1 MAFDF
6 PAAPTTGQVYTD
18 VATGLV
24 YTFDGVVWAMGGGGV
39 QATSPYVKKAGD
51 AMLGF
56 LSLVGPPTAAL
67 HATPKGWVEQL
78 VAQESL
84 FQGVWQ
90 VAANQPDLTP
100 ATMNPLHS

>member
-6 PAAPTTGQVYTD
+6 PASPTSGQTYTD
-18 VATGLV
+18 AATGLI
-24 YTFDGVVWAMGGGGV
+24 YTFDGVTWVPGAGGI

-67 HATPKGWVEQL
+67 HATPKDWVEQ
-78 VAQESL
+78 
-84 FQGVWQ
+84 
-90 VAANQPDLTP
+90 
-100 ATMNPLHS
+100 